1 MFGIIGAAVLTA
13 AAVLIIKP
21 KNAELAM
28 ILSVA
33 AGTVLLIAILGN
45 AAQIFSEINGIL
57 ESSGVNTKY
66 FAAALKALG
75 ICYISQ
81 LAADICYDFGQTAL
95 SKKIELAGKVM
106 IVVLSLP
113 LVKGILEIALRLM
126 K

>member
-1 MFGIIGAAVLTA
+1 MFGIIGVAVLTA

-28 ILSVA
+28 LLSVA
-33 AGTVLLIAILGN
+33 AGTVLLIVILGN

-66 FAAALKALG
+66 FAVALKALG

-81 LAADICYDFGQTAL
+81 LAADVCHDFGQTAL